1 MKVTAMF
8 RNMRKK
14 EREVDTA
21 QAKEIL
27 ERCEYGILSTVGENG
42 YAYGVPLS
50 YVYIDNTIYFHCA
63 VEGQKLDNLKINDK
77 VSFCVIGQ
85 TCILPDKFSTK
96 YESVIVFG
104 RAKEAFGAEK
114 KKALI
119 EIINKYSP
127 DYMNNGLEYIQ
138 KADERVKVI
147 KISIEHM
154 TGKARR

>member
-1 MKVTAMF
+1 MKVTEMF

-14 EREVDTA
+14 EREIDAA

-27 ERCEYGILSTVGENG
+27 ERCEYGILSTVGDNG

-50 YVYIDNTIYFHCA
+50 YVYIDNAIYFHCA
-63 VEGQKLDNLKINDK
+63 VEGQKLDNLKISDK
-77 VSFCVIGQ
+77 VSFCVVGQ

-104 RAKEAFGAEK
+104 RAKEVFGDEK

-127 DYMNNGLEYIQ
+127 DYMDNGLEYIQ

-147 KISIEHM
+147 KISLEYL